1 MNGGSVFLVG
11 FMGAGKTTVGA
22 LLATRVGLPFIDT
35 DAEIE
40 KQEGRTIDA
49 IFASDGE
56 GYFRG
61 LEAETI
67 QRLERGPRAVVAT
80 GGGVFLSAVLRRLL
94 HRQGI
99 TVWLDLTLAEARNRL
114 VEDDSRPLWLPDNPL
129 EFRAF
134 FEKRRGVYALATL
147 RVDAGRETAAELARQ
162 IAKRLDF
169 PDRMT

>member
-1 MNGGSVFLVG
+1 MNGGSIFLVG

-49 IFASDGE
+49 IFESDGE

-61 LEAETI
+61 LEAEI
-67 QRLERGPRAVVAT
+67 IRRLERGPRAVVAT
-80 GGGVFLSAVLRRLL
+80 GGGVFLSAALRRLL
-94 HRQGI
+94 HRRGT
-99 TVWLDLTLAEARNRL
+99 TVWLDLPLAEARNRL
-114 VEDDSRPLWLPDNPL
+114 AVDDTRPLWLPDNLL

-134 FEKRRGVYALATL
+134 FEKRRGVYALASHRL
-147 RVDAGRETAAELARQ
+147 DAGRWTAMELAAK
-162 IAKRLDF
+162 IAERLDL
-169 PDRMT
+169 PDRKA